1 MRMSVEE
8 AMEAVAT
15 LKEGLLTVERVAVV
29 ELQNWK
35 QAAVGLYYLAAFVA
49 PWMEV
54 EGKVGGGR

>member
-8 AMEAVAT
+8 AMKPVAT

-35 QAAVGLYYLAAFVA
+35 LCYLAAFVA

-54 EGKVGGGR
+54 EGRVGGGR

>member
-1 MRMSVEE
+1 
-8 AMEAVAT
+8 MEPVAT